1 MCVWVGGWVG
11 GLQGECA
18 CVCVCVCVC
27 ACVHVCVCLRARVYV
42 QSSSYC
48 SHHYSCYYTHITIR
62 TLLTTAAG
70 TWQQRRTRTRKHAR
84 ASRVGGE
91 GGGGLVFDMYTNGDV
106 VFTMGL
112 VDTLKEVKKLWSR
125 SFWFICVTWNIHIH
139 RKSSLYLPLGS
150 VNLALK
156 VMGTPDEISSPAGWN
171 RVSLGCPRNSNTE
184 LTEPTKQIKTT
195 FPMNTCDV
203 KHSYVRLGNFGVG
216 LSSSYV
222 WRKKFL
228 HVQSLAYKLVC
239 FRSFSRVEHR
249 NYKFVCVVCMRAISI
264 SHAWRALFVCVPWPI
279 RMCDIAHSCVWQA
292 QSYVWPSSLIRVTW
306 LIHVG
311 VASTLK
317 QVKKFWVRSCW
328 FIHMTWLI
336 RTCDIT
342 HSYVWHNSFIRVGR
356 VDTLNDVKQ
365 LEAGQLRRR
374 ITNLNIWVCHELTQ
388 NSFIRVGRVDALNN
402 VKQLEAGQLRRRIMN
417 LNIWVCHELTHNSFL
432 RVGRVDT
439 LNDVNDLKQVNRDDE

>member
-1 MCVWVGGWVG
+1 
-11 GLQGECA
+11 
-18 CVCVCVCVC
+18 
-27 ACVHVCVCLRARVYV
+27 
-42 QSSSYC
+42 
-48 SHHYSCYYTHITIR
+48 
-62 TLLTTAAG
+62 
-70 TWQQRRTRTRKHAR
+70 
-84 ASRVGGE
+84 
-91 GGGGLVFDMYTNGDV
+91 
-106 VFTMGL
+106 MGL

-239 FRSFSRVEHR
+239 FRSFSKVEHR
-249 NYKFVCVVCMRAISI
+249 NYKFVCVVCMRAITI

-342 HSYVWHNSFIRVGR
+342 HSYVWR
-356 VDTLNDVKQ
+356 
-365 LEAGQLRRR
+365 
-374 ITNLNIWVCHELTQ
+374 
-388 NSFIRVGRVDALNN
+388 NSFIRVGRVDALND
-402 VKQLEAGQLRRRIMN
+402 VKQLEAG
-417 LNIWVCHELTHNSFL
+417 
-432 RVGRVDT
+432 
-439 LNDVNDLKQVNRDDE
+439 